1 MLSIIYFSVS
11 ISFSLALKY
20 FEFKLTLVEI
30 SCSPLYLYICIGI
43 IVYMEVYLFV
53 GSHMII
59 LCADLKLQEYLH
71 QHILTATTA
80 NCKFYLAV
88 VAISFR
94 KSRTNCNSLLD
105 HLVSVSFVGGLVS
118 SLILL
123 YFLRSVC
130 PKICFVQNTR
140 YVCICMGEMVLI
152 PFRNS
157 SSFCQRTLFI
167 IIQTFSHNFSIGSV
181 DDNTIFSF
189 WREIERESERELFSD
204 LYVFSC
210 LQNH

>member
-1 MLSIIYFSVS
+1 
-11 ISFSLALKY
+11 
-20 FEFKLTLVEI
+20 
-30 SCSPLYLYICIGI
+30 
-43 IVYMEVYLFV
+43 MEVCLFV

-94 KSRTNCNSLLD
+94 KSRTNCYSLTPR
-105 HLVSVSFVGGLVS
+105 SFSFGIIRRGSCFITYFIVFSPVCLS
-118 SLILL
+118 SNLFCAKYQI
-123 YFLRSVC
+123 
-130 PKICFVQNTR
+130 
-140 YVCICMGEMVLI
+140 CICMGEMVLI
-152 PFRNS
+152 PFTIS
-157 SSFCQRTLFI
+157 SSFCQRSLFI

-181 DDNTIFSF
+181 DDNTIFF
-189 WREIERESERELFSD
+189 ILERLRESERELFPD

-210 LQNH
+210 LQNLSLLFD